1 MKFRLAVVPVLCVA
15 ALAAG
20 CSGGA
25 DASKEAPRAAQTVP
39 VTQAVATTTSATEF
53 GVPEC
58 DSYVKKYLACID
70 SKVPDSARAM
80 VRQSFDATRA
90 QWKQAASTPQ
100 GRSGLTSVC
109 LQAEA
114 AAKQA
119 MAAYGCTW

>member
-1 MKFRLAVVPVLCVA
+1 MKFRLPVVPVLCVA

-20 CSGGA
+20 CGA
-25 DASKEAPRAAQTVP
+25 PAAKEAPRAAQTVP
-39 VTQAVATTTSATEF
+39 VTQAATTTSAAEF

-58 DSYVKKYLACID
+58 DSYVKKYLACVD
-70 SKVPDSARAM
+70 SKVPESARAM

-100 GRSGLTSVC
+100 GKSGLASGC